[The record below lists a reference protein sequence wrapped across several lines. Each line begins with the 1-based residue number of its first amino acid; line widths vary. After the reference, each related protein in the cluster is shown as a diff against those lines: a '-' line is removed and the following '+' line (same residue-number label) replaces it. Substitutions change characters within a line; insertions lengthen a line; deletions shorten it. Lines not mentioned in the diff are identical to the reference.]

1 MIKGIDMRMGD
12 GTVTGLFPH
21 GYASTVAVSLVGSR
35 DSTSFRRYRFLAL
48 LSVCTARNAA
58 HY

>member
-35 DSTSFRRYRFLAL
+35 D
-48 LSVCTARNAA
+48 
-58 HY
+58 